1 MIKLTSIFTSLTM
14 LLVLGFLGVFGSYG
28 WSMGRQAYKNISVAQ
43 FVRMMNHKDFTL
55 INVHI
60 PYEGEIEGTDLLIP
74 FNKIDHFKN
83 QLPADKAARV
93 VVYCLMGPMGS
104 VAAENLVSMGY
115 TQVMHLEGGL
125 MAWENF
131 GREVFNRYAERKSSR
146 F

>member
-1 MIKLTSIFTSLTM
+1 MIKLMYRFISLTV
-14 LLVLGFLGVFGSYG
+14 LLVLGFLGVFGSNG
-28 WSMGRQAYKNISVAQ
+28 WSMGKQTYKNISVTQ
-43 FVRMMNHKDFTL
+43 FVKMLDHKDFTL

-74 FNKIDHFKN
+74 FNKVDHFKN
-83 QLPADKAARV
+83 QLPEDKAAKV

-104 VAAENLVSMGY
+104 IAAEKIVNMGY

-125 MAWENF
+125 IAWQNF
-131 GREVFNRYAERKSSR
+131 GKEVLKRYDQRRSSR